1 MASSKQELS
10 RYLGPTKMAVVQ
22 GGGVGS
28 EMMSSKR
35 VARRLM
41 ERMKICRSQRDMK
54 ILFPGSDQ
62 DGSCLEKNKKFHIC
76 IAQYIHVDSKV
87 LRKKNCLI

>member
-54 ILFPGSDQ
+54 NIISR
-62 DGSCLEKNKKFHIC
+62 
-76 IAQYIHVDSKV
+76 V
-87 LRKKNCLI
+87 